1 MASPNVEAAERIY
14 AARLRGDLDAL
25 VAELDPDV
33 EWRPHL
39 SALGGDVVRGQDG
52 VRSYLVSLDDE
63 WDDFRQ
69 EVEQSFDAGDRV
81 VVFLN
86 THGRG
91 RASGVELHLQVAHVL
106 CFRDGKCVENQT
118 YIDREEALT
127 AAGLRRR

>member
-1 MASPNVEAAERIY
+1 MASRNVAAAERIY

-39 SALGGDVVRGQDG
+39 TALGGDVVRGHEG
-52 VRSYLVSLDDE
+52 VRTYLASLDDE

-69 EVEQSFDAGDRV
+69 EVEEAIDAGDRV

-91 RASGVELHLQVAHVL
+91 RSSGVELHLQVAHVL
-106 CFRDGKCVENQT
+106 VFKDGKCVENQT
-118 YIDREEALT
+118 YLDRDEALR
-127 AAGLRRR
+127 AAGLPQR

>member
-1 MASPNVEAAERIY
+1 MGSRNLDATERIY

-25 VAELDPDV
+25 LAELDPDV

-39 SALGGDVVRGQDG
+39 AALGGDVVRGRDG
-52 VRSYLVSLDDE
+52 VRDYLASLDDE

-69 EVEQSFDAGDRV
+69 EVEEAFDAGDRV

-91 RASGVELHLQVAHVL
+91 RSSGVELHLQVAHVL
-106 CFRDGKCVENQT
+106 CFKDGKCIENET
-118 YIDREEALT
+118 YLDRDEALR
-127 AAGLRRR
+127 AAGLPQR

>member
-1 MASPNVEAAERIY
+1 MASRNLEAAERIY

-39 SALGGDVVRGQDG
+39 TALGGDVVRGHDG
-52 VRSYLVSLDDE
+52 VRTYLASLDDE

-69 EVEQSFDAGDRV
+69 EIEKSFDAGDRV

-91 RASGVELHLQVAHVL
+91 RSSGVELRLQVAHVL
-106 CFRDGKCVENQT
+106 CFRDGKCVENET
-118 YIDREEALT
+118 YLDRDEALR
-127 AAGLRRR
+127 AAGLPQR

>member
-1 MASPNVEAAERIY
+1 MASPNVESAERIY
-14 AARLRGDLDAL
+14 SARLRGDFDAL

-39 SALGGDVVRGQDG
+39 TALGGDVIRGRDDVRD
-52 VRSYLVSLDDE
+52 YLMSLAGE

-69 EVEQSFDAGDRV
+69 ELEQVFDAGDLV

-91 RASGVELHLQVAHVL
+91 RASGVEVHLHVAHVL
-106 CFRDGKCVENQT
+106 RFKDGKGVENTT
-118 YIDREEALT
+118 YLDREEALSE
-127 AAGLRRR
+127 AGLR